1 MLLGNAHLTQS
12 TKRWKDGQV
21 PFCGGNVIWEQG
33 EILRSKY
40 YLGYGSKYRIVQEGY
55 LYKEKW
61 NKGQGTTLCEN
72 ELSIIMKKNSEQMKK
87 KNVLLHKG
95 PFLYAEGLSEG
106 WVSVPRGCCVSSTHI
121 LRCESMVNRDQKSF
135 AQREDQ
141 AVLAIC
147 LTTPSSSKMKSTCW
161 PSFENSYS

>member
-12 TKRWKDGQV
+12 TRRWKDGQV

-72 ELSIIMKKNSEQMKK
+72 DLSIIVKKIVSKWKK
-87 KNVLLHKG
+87 CFAAQGTISLCRRS
-95 PFLYAEGLSEG
+95 FWRLSECPKRLLCIQYSHLLY
-106 WVSVPRGCCVSSTHI
+106 WDVNQWSMEIKRALLRGKIKLS
-121 LRCESMVNRDQKSF
+121 L
-135 AQREDQ
+135 
-141 AVLAIC
+141 
-147 LTTPSSSKMKSTCW
+147 PSA
-161 PSFENSYS
+161 